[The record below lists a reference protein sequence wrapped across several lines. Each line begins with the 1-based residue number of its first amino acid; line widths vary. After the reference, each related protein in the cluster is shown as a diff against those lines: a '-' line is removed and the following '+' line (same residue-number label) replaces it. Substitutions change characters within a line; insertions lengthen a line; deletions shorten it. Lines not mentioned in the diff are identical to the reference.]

1 MDSID
6 FQRLVALFGGA
17 RQRYQ
22 SLGRRLSLS
31 APAVRSRLER
41 LKMKGVL
48 QGYMLTINP
57 SVFDRVGLVLSFPG
71 DFKLKSAQAAV
82 AAPDVSWVRL
92 KLDGQMFVG
101 LWTCD
106 EEKSIDHMTKILGVG
121 PSGRALTPRRRHP
134 PVSITDLSIMDAL
147 VDDPKVLF
155 DELVK
160 STGLSPKTLRKHLN
174 MLLKTKTISIE
185 PLLGALT
192 DSGELVYPMVI
203 AGRVSMDGV
212 QRIMGEAE
220 QLHYAVD
227 PPVKHVLCRA
237 SSLPEVM
244 SKTRVLENVQGVESV
259 TLSLD
264 RAMLVSTD
272 LRHSLIREEIRK
284 LEKDRMT

>member
-1 MDSID
+1 
-6 FQRLVALFGGA
+6 
-17 RQRYQ
+17 
-22 SLGRRLSLS
+22 
-31 APAVRSRLER
+31 
-41 LKMKGVL
+41 
-48 QGYMLTINP
+48 MLTINP
-57 SVFDRVGLVLSFPG
+57 SLFDRVGLVLSFPG

-106 EEKSIDHMTKILGVG
+106 EEKSIDHITKILGVG

-147 VDDPKVLF
+147 VDDPMMPF
-155 DELVK
+155 DELIK
-160 STGLSPKTLRKHLN
+160 STGLSPKTIRKHLN
-174 MLLKTKTISIE
+174 TLLETKTISIE

-192 DSGELVYPMVI
+192 DSGELVYPLVI
-203 AGRVSMDGV
+203 AGRVSMDNIR
-212 QRIMGEAE
+212 RIMSEAE
-220 QLHYAVD
+220 QLHYAID

-244 SKTRVLENVQGVESV
+244 SKTRVLGNVQGVESV

-264 RAMLVSTD
+264 REMLVSTD

-284 LEKDRMT
+284 LGKAQGELRSLR